1 MSTPSR
7 NLPVASFDSYEPTEE
22 GVEPTP
28 RPDWALSD
36 ERLPVF
42 SYTDENGVR
51 VDVTMPKRPNPGL
64 ALDFLRTARRQGTEL
79 AISWLIEE
87 AIGAE
92 GYDALV
98 RELAAMPDPENGAK
112 VVASIGERVQQVI
125 MGGLEGPKG

>member
-7 NLPVASFDSYEPTEE
+7 NLPVAAFDSYEPIAE
-22 GVEPTP
+22 GATPVP

-36 ERLPVF
+36 ERIPVF
-42 SYTDENGVR
+42 SYTDEEGER
-51 VDVTMPKRPNPGL
+51 VEVTMPKRPNPGL
-64 ALDFLRTARRQGTEL
+64 ALNFLRTARRQGTEL

-98 RELAAMPDPENGAK
+98 HELSVMPDPENGAK
-112 VVASIGERVQQVI
+112 VVASIGERVQQVV
-125 MGGLEGPKG
+125 MGGLEGPKA